1 MLGARRKGLGF
12 SILLLRLLRGCA
24 ELKRLIFV
32 LIGIAALCFGLLVV
46 LDVVS
51 LETARAERWAVI
63 ISFAAVVFAVGGLST
78 AKPSSPR
85 GATGVSDDLAPDD
98 HEARIVPDAP
108 GSLRGHMTDKVPV
121 AEPIVEEPVM
131 EEPAIEEPSIEE
143 PVPAIGLTEPE
154 TAEPEIVEPETAER
168 VALVPALLDVTK
180 YSDSELVAIIEQN
193 EAATVQSLVASGELS
208 TSGPLTSNDVA
219 TMIFLAYTNEELLTE
234 LRLRKATMQPV
245 EISPPSP
252 VSASVG

>member
-121 AEPIVEEPVM
+121 AEPIVEEPV
-131 EEPAIEEPSIEE
+131 IEEPE
-143 PVPAIGLTEPE
+143 PAVGLTEPE
-154 TAEPEIVEPETAER
+154 TADPETADPETAEPEPAER